1 MIIWLII
8 IVSRICS
15 ELQAKM
21 RLTYVRSKITK

>member
-8 IVSRICS
+8 IVSRICR

>member
-15 ELQAKM
+15 KLQAKM

>member
-8 IVSRICS
+8 IVSRIYS